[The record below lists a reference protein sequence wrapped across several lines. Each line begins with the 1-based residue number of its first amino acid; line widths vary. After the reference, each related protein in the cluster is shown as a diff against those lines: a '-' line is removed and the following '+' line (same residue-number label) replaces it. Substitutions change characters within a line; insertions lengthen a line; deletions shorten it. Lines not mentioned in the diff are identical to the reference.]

1 MRLLIDSNVLLWSFS
16 DRKRLTPKVLQLI
29 EDDTNDLIV
38 SQASIWEIAIKVAK
52 GTLMIPGSSVR
63 SLLDQIEMTGMSIL
77 SIENSHI
84 LRMEK
89 LPFHHRDPFD
99 RIIVAQAIEEGLPIL
114 ASDEDIPL
122 YAVTVIWK

>member
-1 MRLLIDSNVLLWSFS
+1 VRLLIDSNVLLWSFS